1 MRVVPEMGFDNVQS
15 SFLYILCNSFEK
27 LMRGLVPFPD
37 EGFDVLLLD
46 YERITA
52 R

>member
-1 MRVVPEMGFDNVQS
+1 MRVVPEMGFDNMQS
-15 SFLYILCNSFEK
+15 SFFYFLCSSFEK
-27 LMRGLVPFPD
+27 LMRGLAPFHD

-52 R
+52 W